1 MEWSVLYMGPVG
13 SGKSTAIRTVSDIGV
28 VSTDQLTSGQ
38 VGNRKRRTT
47 VFMDMGMMTLGGTDK
62 LRMFGAP
69 GHDRFDYML
78 DILLAHSKGV
88 VLLVNHSA
96 ADPLSDLDR
105 HLAEFEKR
113 ARGLPLVIGISHRD
127 KNPQLPLD
135 IYDAHFRTTLGRAPE
150 DIPPIL
156 SMDARSKKQVRS
168 TLIAMT
174 ALLEMHER
182 FPKASARA

>member
-38 VGNRKRRTT
+38 AGNRMRRTT

-113 ARGLPLVIGISHRD
+113 ARGLPLD
-127 KNPQLPLD
+127 PLVV
-135 IYDAHFRTTLGRAPE
+135 
-150 DIPPIL
+150 
-156 SMDARSKKQVRS
+156 ARSGHLEQFTHPQNLEGGLLSVDQLERPIGLFETFSVTKKAAAFFRNSRS
-168 TLIAMT
+168 I
-174 ALLEMHER
+174 R
-182 FPKASARA
+182 S